1 MSSLDVG
8 LDLLDREVIDVE
20 GRPVGKVDDLELSD
34 PADGPPT
41 ITALLLGPA
50 AYGRRLG
57 GRIGEWIEG
66 AGTKLAETAEAIRI
80 PMDLVDDID
89 VSVRLRVTAES
100 LQRPNQ
106 LEHWLRDRIISRIP
120 GARRASE

>member
-1 MSSLDVG
+1 MSSLDGG
-8 LDLLDREVIDVE
+8 LDLLDREVVDAE
-20 GRPVGKVDDLELSD
+20 GRAIGKVDDLDLTD
-34 PADGPPT
+34 PMDGPPT

-66 AGTKLAETAEAIRI
+66 AGTKLADTPEPIRI
-80 PMDLVDDID
+80 PMDLVDDIA
-89 VSVRLRVTAES
+89 VSVRLRVMAES